1 METLISSDNIY
12 FYFPPRS
19 TIPTVNA
26 STKDWTGRI
35 KRNPQK
41 SCINRVSCPG
51 RRRWWFGA
59 NCGKSGAKRAKLGEV
74 GDTRRSKGKTTTSV
88 VFVSRRNVCSLR
100 ILPPSRRFVSFPLKI
115 RPDQRV
121 YAARL
126 WGESSKS
133 ILVSTAGGTAWNFG
147 CRCKRDGFES
157 YISNWAN
164 GWRGPDIFRSRI
176 PSDRLGRRG
185 LCARPPIKKIS
196 PAISCK
202 YFLWRSARLLW

>member
-1 METLISSDNIY
+1 MFLARGGGGGGLEPTAEKAVRKGRNWGRLGTRDDPREKPRRALFSSREETSAPCEFFLQVD
-12 FYFPPRS
+12 
-19 TIPTVNA
+19 A
-26 STKDWTGRI
+26 
-35 KRNPQK
+35 
-41 SCINRVSCPG
+41 
-51 RRRWWFGA
+51 
-59 NCGKSGAKRAKLGEV
+59 
-74 GDTRRSKGKTTTSV
+74 
-88 VFVSRRNVCSLR
+88 
-100 ILPPSRRFVSFPLKI
+100 SFPLKI